1 MKIKLFDK
9 NGSAKESLEIKP
21 LSNDAKGNKI
31 IAQAVRVILS
41 NKRSYTADAKTR
53 AEVRGGGKKPWKQKG
68 TGRARAGSTRSPLW
82 IGGGVTFGP
91 DSRERKKLMIPR
103 AQKNKAFKFAL
114 LKKLKDGE
122 AVVIETFDVKKTKEA
137 SQVMEKICQDKIIRI
152 VYLPQEKQNM
162 LPFRNLALVNLKSSE
177 SFNLVDVLDD
187 AMIIFSLG
195 ALKKFLGPKEVVE
208 NKNEIKKDESQ

>member
-1 MKIKLFDK
+1 
-9 NGSAKESLEIKP
+9 
-21 LSNDAKGNKI
+21 
-31 IAQAVRVILS
+31 
-41 NKRSYTADAKTR
+41 
-53 AEVRGGGKKPWKQKG
+53 
-68 TGRARAGSTRSPLW
+68 
-82 IGGGVTFGP
+82 
-91 DSRERKKLMIPR
+91 
-103 AQKNKAFKFAL
+103 
-114 LKKLKDGE
+114 
-122 AVVIETFDVKKTKEA
+122 
-137 SQVMEKICQDKIIRI
+137 MEKICQDKIIRI